1 MQTKNM
7 TSTVVELKLYK
18 SNLFKWKQIG
28 ENWDKKK
35 ITFQNWL
42 KPWLI
47 YLKIQNYIF
56 TKKEIPP
63 TKKIEYAE
71 NWQEFLV
78 FSESVCLFSLP
89 YSPFIT
95 CTKDIFA
102 ASSWDFEEFH
112 SMGSMILF
120 LIFPYWRLKVYFF
133 SNVYCLPLVQ
143 KLPS

>member
-35 ITFQNWL
+35 IKFQNWL

-63 TKKIEYAE
+63 TKKL
-71 NWQEFLV
+71 NMQRTDRSSWFSVNLFVCFLY
-78 FSESVCLFSLP
+78 P
-89 YSPFIT
+89 TPPFIT